1 MRFSNKAYTLR
12 KIKSKFAIV
21 PNLLILK
28 TVDYKRNSNKI
39 LKQILNK
46 FSKNKYIAIRS
57 SSSKE
62 DTNKQSF
69 AGHFKTVLNVRK
81 NPKEINLAIRQVIG
95 SYDNQKNSIFF
106 IQEMVEDCDFS
117 GVITTC
123 NISNKAPYYVI
134 NYYEGNDTSATTGG
148 KANTKNYFQ
157 FKYYKNKGKHKF
169 QKIIELAKELEKK
182 FENNYLDIEFG
193 YKKENYIYFKLG
205 R

>member
-81 NPKEINLAIRQVIG
+81 NPKEINLAIRQVIK
-95 SYDNQKNSIFF
+95 YTIIKKIQFF
-106 IQEMVEDCDFS
+106 L
-117 GVITTC
+117 
-123 NISNKAPYYVI
+123 
-134 NYYEGNDTSATTGG
+134 
-148 KANTKNYFQ
+148 
-157 FKYYKNKGKHKF
+157 FKKWL
-169 QKIIELAKELEKK
+169 KIVTFPE
-182 FENNYLDIEFG
+182 
-193 YKKENYIYFKLG
+193 
-205 R
+205 